1 MTNNKGGAFGGM
13 ASEDAFGGHAEG
25 WSVLD
30 NMSAAN
36 PTDNMTP
43 EQIADFEERKLN
55 EYNLNLAI
63 HRTFSSPDGQL
74 VYEFFRE
81 LATEGARFDIVNETD
96 PDMAAA
102 KGFFRE
108 GQAALYFE
116 FKRRMNSAMTASPP
130 GMATE

>member
-1 MTNNKGGAFGGM
+1 M
-13 ASEDAFGGHAEG
+13 ANDDDPFNAMSEG

-30 NMSAAN
+30 NMSNAS
-36 PTDNMTP
+36 PGDNMTP
-43 EQIADFEERKLN
+43 EQIAAFEERQLA

-63 HRTFSSPDGQL
+63 HRTFTTPDGIL
-74 VYEFFRE
+74 ALEFFRE

-96 PDMAAA
+96 ADMAAA

-116 FKRRMNSAMTASPP
+116 FKRRMNLAMTAPPP
-130 GMATE
+130 GIATE